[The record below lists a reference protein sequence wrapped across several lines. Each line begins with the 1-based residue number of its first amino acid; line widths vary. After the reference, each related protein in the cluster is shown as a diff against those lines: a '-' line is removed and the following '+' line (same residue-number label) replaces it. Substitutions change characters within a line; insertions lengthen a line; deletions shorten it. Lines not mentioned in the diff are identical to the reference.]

1 MSSLNQ
7 RLINDMQSGSKRRE
21 LLRDGAYD
29 GRYRQRIVIDKKK
42 QSKKN
47 WARKTEKL
55 WM

>member
-1 MSSLNQ
+1 MSSSNQ
-7 RLINDMQSGSKRRE
+7 RLINMQSGSKRRE

-42 QSKKN
+42 QNKKN

-55 WM
+55 WK